1 LFIFKVSLV
10 TIYEYR
16 QWCFVISTVFIAI
29 GLGGCASP
37 VSVAGSTGQT
47 NANRAA
53 LACTLPSNCASS
65 LGGGEMAPL
74 RYQGTAEQGMALLLA
89 TLATFTEAKLV
100 TNDATAL
107 EAVFT
112 TPVGF
117 RDQVE
122 FKIDAQA
129 QQIDYRSR
137 SNLGLFDFG
146 KNRSRMLEFAA
157 RFAKQQP

>member
-1 LFIFKVSLV
+1 MRNFNLRFTISAVS
-10 TIYEYR
+10 
-16 QWCFVISTVFIAI
+16 IAF

-37 VSVAGSTGQT
+37 APVSGSTNEA

-53 LACTLPSNCASS
+53 LACTLPSNCANS
-65 LGGGEMAPL
+65 LGGGALAPL
-74 RYQGTAEQGMALLLA
+74 RYTGTAAQGMALLKA
-89 TLATFTEAKLV
+89 TLATFTEAKV
-100 TNDATAL
+100 VASDATAL

-117 RDQVE
+117 KDQVE
-122 FKIDAQA
+122 FKLDAQA

-157 RFAKQQP
+157 RFDKQRAQQ

>member
-1 LFIFKVSLV
+1 LINFNLRFAAC
-10 TIYEYR
+10 T
-16 QWCFVISTVFIAI
+16 FFIAF

-37 VSVAGSTGQT
+37 APVAGSTSEA
-47 NANRAA
+47 NANRAV
-53 LACTLPSNCASS
+53 LACTLPSNCANS
-65 LGGGEMAPL
+65 LGGGALAPL
-74 RYQGTAEQGMALLLA
+74 HYTGTAPQGMALLKA
-89 TLATFTEAKLV
+89 TLATFTEAQV
-100 TNDATAL
+100 VASDATAL

-117 RDQVE
+117 KDQVE
-122 FKIDAQA
+122 FKLDAQA

-157 RFAKQQP
+157 RFDKQRAP